1 MGMLYEYDSIEQDII
16 NRAGKRMAEEI
27 DFSILADL
35 FCDIGWT
42 RVKLEPMTHEQSA
55 EIDQWVTMNIQG
67 DFKNMGLIWVFENPK
82 DASWFLL
89 KWVS

>member
-27 DFSILADL
+27 DFTIFADL
-35 FCDIGWT
+35 LCDIGWT

-67 DFKNMGLIWVFENPK
+67 DFKEMGRVWVFELPK

-89 KWVS
+89 KWGS